1 MSQFTPRRGVA
12 WSKVG
17 DVGVII
23 NPWKERMI
31 GLSAAAYDGWERL
44 VSEKASPGGPFLGG
58 PSLGEPSPGG
68 LSPGEPSPGEPGAA
82 AGSPQAPGPS
92 GAMPEPGLLAF
103 FRQMG
108 LFEGDGGDP
117 SPEAPELPPQVLWT
131 EAFQP
136 LAFTY
141 SCATNPGQSY
151 ACDQAPTAGP
161 RGNFKQRRK

>member
-23 NPWKERMI
+23 NPWRERMI

-44 VSEKASPGGPFLGG
+44 VSGNAAPGR
-58 PSLGEPSPGG
+58 PSPVG
-68 LSPGEPSPGEPGAA
+68 PAPSEA
-82 AGSPQAPGPS
+82 AGSPVTPGPS
-92 GAMPEPGLLAF
+92 GALPEPGMLAF

-117 SPEAPELPPQVLWT
+117 SPEPLELPELPPQVLWM
-131 EAFQP
+131 ERFQP

-141 SCATNPGQSY
+141 SCGTKPMTTPECNANPSTG
-151 ACDQAPTAGP
+151 AGKGIL
-161 RGNFKQRRK
+161 RNQRR